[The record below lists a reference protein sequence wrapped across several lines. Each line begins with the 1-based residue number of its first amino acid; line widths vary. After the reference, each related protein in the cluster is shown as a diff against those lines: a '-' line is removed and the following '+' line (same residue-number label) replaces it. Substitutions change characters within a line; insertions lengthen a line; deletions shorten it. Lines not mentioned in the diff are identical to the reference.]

1 MLVGNIILIIIIGFS
16 NFFGGN
22 NFIYLFNSYHVSDL
36 QRNFNFLYKK
46 TFINDDK
53 IKFINFCVFL
63 FWFFFLSLYK
73 ENYFEEVR
81 L

>member
-53 IKFINFCVFL
+53 IKFIFLCLSFLVF
-63 FWFFFLSLYK
+63 FSLSL
-73 ENYFEEVR
+73 
-81 L
+81 